1 MTAHIYGG
9 FWRRFFAFTLDNVI
23 IYILATVVLTGGMF
37 VLGAFSGFHE
47 IRPAK
52 QYTMATL
59 LRLIALFNF
68 LYLFMCMAYFT
79 YFHGICGKTPGKMV
93 FGLKVIR
100 ETGEPLTFGMAFLRW
115 IGYFLSSLPL
125 NLGFIWIA
133 FDGKKQ
139 GFHDKLAG
147 TVVILDEKRE
157 NVDEPAAS
165 QHEVVP

>member
-1 MTAHIYGG
+1 MATHTYGG
-9 FWRRFFAFTLDNVI
+9 FWRRFFAFTLDSVV
-23 IYILATVVLTGGMF
+23 IYILATVVLTAGMF
-37 VLGAFSGFHE
+37 VLGAASGLQE
-47 IRPAK
+47 IRPAGRPS
-52 QYTMATL
+52 L
-59 LRLIALFNF
+59 VVFLRLAVLFNL

-100 ETGEPLTFGMAFLRW
+100 ETGEPLTFGTAFLRW
-115 IGYFLSSLPL
+115 IGYFVSSLPL

-133 FDGKKQ
+133 FDRKKQ

-157 NVDEPAAS
+157 DADESAAA
-165 QHEVVP
+165 QR

>member
-1 MTAHIYGG
+1 
-9 FWRRFFAFTLDNVI
+9 
-23 IYILATVVLTGGMF
+23 MF
-37 VLGAFSGFHE
+37 VLGAASGLQE
-47 IRPAK
+47 IRPAGRPS
-52 QYTMATL
+52 L
-59 LRLIALFNF
+59 VVFLRLAVLFNL

-100 ETGEPLTFGMAFLRW
+100 ETGEPLTFGTAFLRW
-115 IGYFLSSLPL
+115 IGYFVSSLPL

-133 FDGKKQ
+133 FDRKKQ

-157 NVDEPAAS
+157 DADESAAA
-165 QHEVVP
+165 PL